1 MVLDA
6 NDNRGWIM
14 SGVAGIA
21 CVIGASIICVDIIL
35 RSCFRIR
42 NFDITTNTTFLSSSM
57 GLSAGVMVT
66 ESLRCFRLYIYLAR
80 SGLSDSVAAFA
91 LIGLFLAGVVVISIF
106 SHIAHRYIPSHVVDC
121 THTHES
127 HDRDLEHGV
136 EEEHHQHHERGH
148 GCRREYHD
156 IRKDPG
162 ENDQI
167 TESNERTPLLPSQ
180 CNGNNRRPIQTLST
194 KSTGGLQF
202 RTLYRDSVGRILGR
216 RVTQF
221 LRLSKDVC
229 DENGPCYGFSQ
240 TCGIDCRKVLG
251 PRSYFLW
258 MNGRESENHTQA
270 SPAVSEPQPRI
281 RADEPDTPLTV
292 RRVPLISQEQTETY
306 RPDSEPQGTDY
317 FSQDIRRTDS
327 SSSPSSQQADEER
340 TATGS
345 QESAGFEPNSKPFE
359 DHPSH
364 ASPPHHHHVPQ
375 NAFLSIGLQTSLA
388 IALHKLPEGFITYAT
403 NHASPTLGM
412 TVFIALFIH
421 NITDGF
427 ALALPLFLAIRS
439 RVKAIF
445 WASLLGGIS
454 QPAGAGLAALWIW
467 YSNRGKDITE
477 GTSWGVYGGM
487 FAATAGIMTSVGF
500 HLFSEGLSLTHNPNI
515 CIFSAIAGMG
525 LLGISF
531 ALTA

>member
-1 MVLDA
+1 MGPDT
-6 NDNRGWIM
+6 NDNRGWVM

-57 GLSAGVMVT
+57 GLSAGVMVFS
-66 ESLRCFRLYIYLAR
+66 SLYSMLPTAKKYLSR
-80 SGLSDSVAAFA
+80 SGLSDFVAAFT
-91 LIGLFLAGVVVISIF
+91 LIGLFLAGVVGISIF
-106 SHIAHRYIPSHVVDC
+106 THIAHRYIPSHVVDC

-127 HDRDLEHGV
+127 HDRDLEQGD
-136 EEEHHQHHERGH
+136 EEERHRHHQHEHGDGH
-148 GCRREYHD
+148 SSHYHD
-156 IRKDPG
+156 LPKDPG
-162 ENDQI
+162 ETNGQT
-167 TESNERTPLLPSQ
+167 TEANEQTSLLH
-180 CNGNNRRPIQTLST
+180 NHNRRPVQTLTT
-194 KSTGGLQF
+194 KSTGGIPF
-202 RTLYRDSVGRILGR
+202 RTFYHDSVGRTFGR

-221 LRLSKDVC
+221 LRLTKEVC

-251 PRSYFLW
+251 PRKLFLW
-258 MNGRESENHTQA
+258 MDRTGSGNHTRPV
-270 SPAVSEPQPRI
+270 SPTVSEPEPRI
-281 RADEPDTPLTV
+281 CADEPDTPLTV
-292 RRVPLISQEQTETY
+292 RHVPLISQDETDNN
-306 RPDSEPQGTDY
+306 RPVSEPQGTDY
-317 FSQDIRRTDS
+317 FSQDVQRPS
-327 SSSPSSQQADEER
+327 SSQQSSQQGDEQQ

-345 QESAGFEPNSKPFE
+345 QDESAGKPFE
-359 DHPSH
+359 DHESH
-364 ASPPHHHHVPQ
+364 SSPHHHHVPQ
-375 NAFLSIGLQTSLA
+375 NVFLSIGLQTSLA

-445 WASLLGGIS
+445 IASLLGGIS

-467 YSNRGKDITE
+467 SSNRGKAITD

-487 FAATAGIMTSVGF
+487 FAATAGIMTYVGF

>member
-1 MVLDA
+1 MLPTA
-6 NDNRGWIM
+6 KKY
-14 SGVAGIA
+14 
-21 CVIGASIICVDIIL
+21 
-35 RSCFRIR
+35 
-42 NFDITTNTTFLSSSM
+42 LS
-57 GLSAGVMVT
+57 
-66 ESLRCFRLYIYLAR
+66 R
-80 SGLSDSVAAFA
+80 SGLSDSAAAFT
-91 LIGLFLAGVVVISIF
+91 LIGLFLAGVIGISIL

-121 THTHES
+121 THTHDS
-127 HDRDLEHGV
+127 HDRDLEQGV
-136 EEEHHQHHERGH
+136 EEERHRHHQIGH
-148 GCRREYHD
+148 GHEHRYHD
-156 IRKDPG
+156 LHKDPAE
-162 ENDQI
+162 ENDQ
-167 TESNERTPLLPSQ
+167 TAENNEQTPLLH
-180 CNGNNRRPIQTLST
+180 NHNRRPVQTLT
-194 KSTGGLQF
+194 TRSTGGIPF
-202 RTLYRDSVGRILGR
+202 RTFYQDSVGRIFGR

-221 LRLSKDVC
+221 LRLTKDVC

-240 TCGIDCRKVLG
+240 TCGTECRKVLD
-251 PRSYFLW
+251 PRKPFLW
-258 MNGRESENHTQA
+258 LDGTGSENHTQPV
-270 SPAVSEPQPRI
+270 SPTVSEPEPRI

-292 RRVPLISQEQTETY
+292 RHAPLIPQDETDTHQ
-306 RPDSEPQGTDY
+306 PDRELQGTDY
-317 FSQDIRRTDS
+317 FSQEIQR
-327 SSSPSSQQADEER
+327 PGSSQQSSQQGDEER
-340 TATGS
+340 TAAGS
-345 QESAGFEPNSKPFE
+345 QEESVGLDPNCKPFE
-359 DHPSH
+359 DHASH
-364 ASPPHHHHVPQ
+364 SSPHHHHVPQ

-439 RVKAIF
+439 RAKAIF

-467 YSNRGKDITE
+467 YSNRGKEITE

-487 FAATAGIMTSVGF
+487 FAATAGIMTYVGL

-525 LLGISF
+525 LLGVSF

>member
-1 MVLDA
+1 MGPDT
-6 NDNRGWIM
+6 NDNRGWVM

-57 GLSAGVMVT
+57 GLSAGVMK
-66 ESLRCFRLYIYLAR
+66 YLSR
-80 SGLSDSVAAFA
+80 SGLSDFVAAFT
-91 LIGLFLAGVVVISIF
+91 LIGLFLAGVVGISIF
-106 SHIAHRYIPSHVVDC
+106 THIAHRYIPSHVVDC

-127 HDRDLEHGV
+127 HDRDLEQGD
-136 EEEHHQHHERGH
+136 EEERHRHHQHEHGDGH
-148 GCRREYHD
+148 SSHYHD
-156 IRKDPG
+156 LPKDPG
-162 ENDQI
+162 ETNGQT
-167 TESNERTPLLPSQ
+167 TEANEQTSLLH
-180 CNGNNRRPIQTLST
+180 NHNRRPVQTLTT
-194 KSTGGLQF
+194 KSTGGIPF
-202 RTLYRDSVGRILGR
+202 RTFYHDSVGRTFGR

-221 LRLSKDVC
+221 LRLTKEVC

-251 PRSYFLW
+251 PRKLFLW
-258 MNGRESENHTQA
+258 MDRTGSGNHTRPV
-270 SPAVSEPQPRI
+270 SPTVSEPEPRI
-281 RADEPDTPLTV
+281 CADEPDTPLTV
-292 RRVPLISQEQTETY
+292 RHVPLISQDETDNN
-306 RPDSEPQGTDY
+306 RPVSEPQGTDY
-317 FSQDIRRTDS
+317 FSQDVQRPS
-327 SSSPSSQQADEER
+327 SSQQSSQQGDEQQ

-345 QESAGFEPNSKPFE
+345 QDESAGKPFE
-359 DHPSH
+359 DHESH
-364 ASPPHHHHVPQ
+364 SSPHHHHV
-375 NAFLSIGLQTSLA
+375 LRI
-388 IALHKLPEGFITYAT
+388 
-403 NHASPTLGM
+403 PTLGM

-445 WASLLGGIS
+445 IASLLGGIS

-467 YSNRGKDITE
+467 SSNRGKAITD

-487 FAATAGIMTSVGF
+487 FAATAGIMTYVGF

>member
-1 MVLDA
+1 MGLDA
-6 NDNRGWIM
+6 NDNRGWVM

-35 RSCFRIR
+35 RSCLRIR

-57 GLSAGVMVT
+57 GLSAGVMVFS
-66 ESLRCFRLYIYLAR
+66 SLYSMLPTAKTYLSR
-80 SGLSDSVAAFA
+80 SGLSDSVAAFT
-91 LIGLFLAGVVVISIF
+91 LIGLFIAGVVAISIF

-127 HDRDLEHGV
+127 HDRDIEQGV
-136 EEEHHQHHERGH
+136 EEEHHQHHH
-148 GCRREYHD
+148 YHHHH
-156 IRKDPG
+156 KDPTE
-162 ENDQI
+162 ENNQI
-167 TESNERTPLLPSQ
+167 TQTNEQTPLLAS
-180 CNGNNRRPIQTLST
+180 NGHNRRPIQTLHT

-202 RTLYRDSVGRILGR
+202 RTFYRDSVGRIFGR

-221 LRLSKDVC
+221 LRITKDVC
-229 DENGPCYGFSQ
+229 DENGPCFGFSQ
-240 TCGIDCRKVLG
+240 TCGTDCRKVLG
-251 PRSYFLW
+251 PRKQFLW
-258 MNGRESENHTQA
+258 MDGTSSENHTRPV
-270 SPAVSEPQPRI
+270 SPAASEPEPRI
-281 RADEPDTPLTV
+281 HADEPDTPLTV
-292 RRVPLISQEQTETY
+292 RHVPLVTQEETETH
-306 RPDSEPQGTDY
+306 RPEDEPQGTDY
-317 FSQDIRRTDS
+317 FSQEVQR
-327 SSSPSSQQADEER
+327 PGSSQQSSQQGDEER

-345 QESAGFEPNSKPFE
+345 QEEPAGKPFE
-359 DHPSH
+359 DHASH
-364 ASPPHHHHVPQ
+364 SLPHHHHVPQ

-439 RVKAIF
+439 RAKAIV

-467 YSNRGKDITE
+467 YSNRGKEITE

-487 FAATAGIMTSVGF
+487 FAATAGIMTYVGF